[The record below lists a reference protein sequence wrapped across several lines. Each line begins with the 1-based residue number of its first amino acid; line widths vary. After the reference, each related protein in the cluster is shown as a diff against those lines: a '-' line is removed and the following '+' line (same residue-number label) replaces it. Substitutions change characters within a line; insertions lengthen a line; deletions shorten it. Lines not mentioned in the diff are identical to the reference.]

1 MIIERLRFIRTLLGR
16 DIPQLGITIP
26 SEQLYRFWLMVAHY
40 HGQSWNASE
49 IADLKLERLVVI
61 YPGEKDYVLDDR
73 VHVRGLRNV
82 ADLTGA

>member
-1 MIIERLRFIRTLLGR
+1 MRGDRRLGFAFKYADASRTSKSMR
-16 DIPQLGITIP
+16 
-26 SEQLYRFWLMVAHY
+26 A
-40 HGQSWNASE
+40 A
-49 IADLKLERLVVI
+49 IADLRLERLVVI